1 MKNVIILALNTLKT
15 TFRKKSS
22 IFTYLIIPI
31 VSLLVVM
38 GMMNGNGNSKV
49 KIGVVD
55 KDNSILSVDM
65 LKYLK
70 STGKFENITI
80 SEGSIDEKVVN
91 KEVSLA
97 IIIPEDFSE
106 NIYNNKLESIKIV
119 SIQGKEVTA
128 WIENYTNLYLQN
140 LSDISKASEGNKDK
154 FEEIYEGYKN
164 QALKLKSEKVKDKS
178 LNKQLTQSGVGFLI
192 MFILLGATSTSNIIL
207 KEKRERTYQR
217 ICSTPVNSKI
227 YVMGNVLVNFIIII
241 AQSLLAIF
249 AMKVIL
255 KINMYVPAYQLFLVL
270 LLVGAVSIGI
280 GMIVVAFS
288 KSTAEAGNLSTLI
301 ITPTCM
307 LGGCFWPIQFMPE
320 KLQKISNFIPQKW
333 AIEAI
338 EKLQSGVGIKG
349 IYMNVF
355 ILIGFTVVLFLVA
368 AFKMKNTD
376 KTGSF
381 I

>member
-1 MKNVIILALNTLKT
+1 
-15 TFRKKSS
+15 
-22 IFTYLIIPI
+22 
-31 VSLLVVM
+31 
-38 GMMNGNGNSKV
+38 
-49 KIGVVD
+49 
-55 KDNSILSVDM
+55 M

-178 LNKQLTQSGVGFLI
+178 LNKQLTQSGVGMLI
-192 MFILLGATSTSNIIL
+192 LFILLGATSTSNIIL

-227 YVMGNVLVNFIIII
+227 YVDGKCVGKFYNYNSSKFTCYICNEGNIKNKYVYANL
-241 AQSLLAIF
+241 SAIF
-249 AMKVIL
+249 SVIISWSC
-255 KINMYVPAYQLFLVL
+255 INRNRYDC
-270 LLVGAVSIGI
+270 GGI
-280 GMIVVAFS
+280 
-288 KSTAEAGNLSTLI
+288 L
-301 ITPTCM
+301 
-307 LGGCFWPIQFMPE
+307 
-320 KLQKISNFIPQKW
+320 
-333 AIEAI
+333 
-338 EKLQSGVGIKG
+338 
-349 IYMNVF
+349 
-355 ILIGFTVVLFLVA
+355 
-368 AFKMKNTD
+368 
-376 KTGSF
+376 
-381 I
+381 